1 MFLGQLGFCH
11 SVCSRSTRFRGTE
24 EWPSEGLGK
33 RQAWILHCK
42 CCWAAVRECQT
53 SSSQHSLGRKR
64 MINSLVNEW
73 NLSAWPT
80 LWLRK
85 VPELCCFDNSHSL
98 ASVAIM
104 ALVRFKL
111 LFFVSCVSFCAVFC
125 RYFQMIHKSIFKH
138 PFIEHSENHWGKKK
152 KVFLRVSNIDH
163 YVPLSSIPLWTA
175 LLSSKIKWW
184 GGCHYWACHTAAE
197 KESITA
203 RWLTGVLDMT
213 VVKHR

>member
-11 SVCSRSTRFRGTE
+11 FVCSRSTRFRGTE

-53 SSSQHSLGRKR
+53 SSSQHSLWRKR

-80 LWLRK
+80 LWHRK

-111 LFFVSCVSFCAVFC
+111 LFLWAVY
-125 RYFQMIHKSIFKH
+125 RSVQYFADTSRWFTNLYLSTPLLSTQRIT
-138 PFIEHSENHWGKKK
+138 EEKKK
-152 KVFLRVSNIDH
+152 KYFS
-163 YVPLSSIPLWTA
+163 
-175 LLSSKIKWW
+175 
-184 GGCHYWACHTAAE
+184 
-197 KESITA
+197 ESPI
-203 RWLTGVLDMT
+203 
-213 VVKHR
+213 

>member
-11 SVCSRSTRFRGTE
+11 FVSSRSTRFRGTE

-42 CCWAAVRECQT
+42 CYWAAVRECQT
-53 SSSQHSLGRKR
+53 SSSQHVPGRKR
-64 MINSLVNEW
+64 MISSLVNKW

-111 LFFVSCVSFCAVFC
+111 LFLWAVY
-125 RYFQMIHKSIFKH
+125 RSVQYFADTSRWFTNLYLSTPLLSTQRITEEK
-138 PFIEHSENHWGKKK
+138 KKK

-175 LLSSKIKWW
+175 LLSRW